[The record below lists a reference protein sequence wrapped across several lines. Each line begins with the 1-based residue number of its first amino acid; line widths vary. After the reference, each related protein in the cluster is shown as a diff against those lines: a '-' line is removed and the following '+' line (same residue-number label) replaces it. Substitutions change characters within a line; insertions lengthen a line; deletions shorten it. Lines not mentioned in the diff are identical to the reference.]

1 MKQLQTYDRLFHV
14 EKAKTSRTKATPEL
28 PLTPRPGEPLRWCAH
43 DRKLHHALSTAEI
56 HATLSPAARAFLRD
70 LGEART
76 VTFEQV
82 CWLRGLARRVSFA
95 NAKALASG
103 RRAMTLD
110 EPPSSKG

>member
-1 MKQLQTYDRLFHV
+1 MKQLQTYDRLFMTSK
-14 EKAKTSRTKATPEL
+14 EKTSRGKAEL
-28 PLTPRPGEPLRWCAH
+28 ALTPRPGEHLRWCAH
-43 DRKLHHALSTAEI
+43 DRKLHHELSKPEI
-56 HATLSPAARAFLRD
+56 QETLSPAALAFLKT

-82 CWLRGLARRVSFA
+82 CWLRGLARRISFA
-95 NAKALASG
+95 NTKALASG